1 MVSHVQ
7 LIHAD
12 KHGFLAIP
20 EGDEK
25 GLLDAVRFMDSNE
38 CNTMMAAA
46 RSSHGKPMDEVLN
59 RWMCQ
64 CKSLVTQH
72 GKNLAGRGN
81 GNPVFSLFFK
91 K

>member
-46 RSSHGKPMDEVLN
+46 RSSHGKPMDEVL
-59 RWMCQ
+59 
-64 CKSLVTQH
+64 KSMDVSMQKLGDSARQ
-72 GKNLAGRGN
+72 KFGRKGEW
-81 GNPVFSLFFK
+81 
-91 K
+91 